1 MTLLSPDLV
10 KFSAFSITVSLVIM
24 LKMYKDF
31 LMIESNILFIPM
43 FLKAANSSYSA
54 PNAAYTLTVLSCRDF
69 DSSGFEHVFVGEI
82 KGEEVVGFHNWICFY
97 LQEKA
102 GNIDY
107 HGYFRRGT
115 VSSVRS
121 HLSCL
126 LVNSC

>member
-1 MTLLSPDLV
+1 M
-10 KFSAFSITVSLVIM
+10 
-24 LKMYKDF
+24 
-31 LMIESNILFIPM
+31 
-43 FLKAANSSYSA
+43 
-54 PNAAYTLTVLSCRDF
+54 
-69 DSSGFEHVFVGEI
+69 FVGEI

-121 HLSCL
+121 HLSRL
-126 LVNSC
+126 PVSSCYFEIFLWEFAGDLGLPRGDFE

>member
-1 MTLLSPDLV
+1 
-10 KFSAFSITVSLVIM
+10 M
-24 LKMYKDF
+24 LEMYKDF
-31 LMIESNILFIPM
+31 RTIESYMPFIPM
-43 FLKAANSSYSA
+43 FLKAANSSYPA
-54 PNAAYTLTVLSCRDF
+54 LDAAYTLTVLSCRDF

-115 VSSVRS
+115 VSSGRS
-121 HLSCL
+121 HLSLL